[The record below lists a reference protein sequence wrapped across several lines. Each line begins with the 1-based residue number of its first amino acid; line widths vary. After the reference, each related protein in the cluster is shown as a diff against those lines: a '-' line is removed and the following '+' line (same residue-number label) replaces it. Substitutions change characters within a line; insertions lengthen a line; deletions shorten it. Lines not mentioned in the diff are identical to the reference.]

1 VEKMKVLIVD
11 DIEINLDLLE
21 ARLEGSGYEVTTA
34 GNGIEA
40 LEILK
45 TDSFGMIISDILMP
59 KMDGYKLCRACK
71 KDDTLRKIPF
81 VFYTAIYT
89 DKKDEQFA
97 LSLGADQFIVKP
109 MESNSFMEIIKGV
122 LKNHKKDLLTLI
134 ETPAEKEEAAYYK
147 QYSERLINKLE
158 KIMIDLEAQV
168 EERTNNLKEKTEK
181 LERMNKLFVDRELK
195 MIVLKEAIKELKAK
209 IQEGGG

>member
-1 VEKMKVLIVD
+1 MKVLIVD

-59 KMDGYKLCRACK
+59 KMDGYQLCRACK

-97 LSLGADQFIVKP
+97 LSLGADRFIVKP
-109 MESNSFMEIIKGV
+109 MESNSFMEIIEGV
-122 LKNHKKDLLTLI
+122 LKNHKKGPLTPI

-147 QYSERLINKLE
+147 QYSERLVNKLE
-158 KIMIDLEAQV
+158 KTMIDLEAQV
-168 EERTNNLKEKTEK
+168 EERTKNLKEKTEK
-181 LERMNKLFVDRELK
+181 LERMNKLFMDRELRMK
-195 MIVLKEAIKELKAK
+195 ELKEEIKELKAK